1 MRQPAIQHN
10 KSTTTEQRDGVD
22 ECTTCNLGDILV
34 GDEDVL
40 HLDVAVSDELGM

>member
-1 MRQPAIQHN
+1 MQYD
-10 KSTTTEQRDGVD
+10 KSTTMEQHDGVK